1 MITKENFK
9 QVLETLGFAEN
20 NGIYT
25 RKYNNVDCELKVDFK
40 NEKLIFPTEKGFQV
54 NDETTSN
61 FSHPENFVV
70 FECVARLFEKGYR
83 PEHIELE
90 PRWSLGHGGKSGKAD
105 ICVKNK
111 DDSPYLC
118 IIECKTA
125 DSEYK
130 KEKQNMIA
138 DGGQLFSYWQ
148 QVRATKWLVLYASDF
163 SNNKISYTTT
173 TVNCSDDANFIE
185 LAKDDKSLKLYKDA
199 KTVEELFEVWKE
211 TYEQKF
217 LGDLIF
223 DEETVAYD
231 IGVLPLKKKRLID
244 FSRDDKIVNQFEE
257 ILRHNNVS
265 DKENAF
271 NRLIALF
278 IAKLYDEKTKSD
290 ENIVDFQYK
299 SGTDTYQKM
308 QDRLQH
314 LHHLG
319 MKEFMKEE
327 VFYVPDDYIKN
338 VMKNAIGENREQLE
352 KELNETITKLK
363 FYTNNDFTF
372 KDVHNKALFYQN
384 GKILVEMVELF
395 QQYRIIDSN
404 ELQLLGDM
412 FEQLLNKGFKQNEGQ
427 FFTPVP
433 ITSFIWKCL
442 PLESIVQNNE
452 MNEVKYPKII
462 DYACGAGHF
471 LTEGFSEINSVIK
484 KLGLQEEK
492 GWERDC
498 IYGIEKDYRL
508 ARVSKISLFM
518 HGADEGN
525 IIFGDGLDNHSEGT
539 VIKNGEFDILVANPP
554 YSVSAFKNHLELKNN
569 KLDLFDYISKDGKEI
584 ETLFVERIAQLLK
597 PNGIAAVVLPSSVL
611 SNSSTSYIKAR
622 EVLLKNF
629 ELKSIVQF
637 GSKTFGATGT
647 NTVVLYLKKNGEPP
661 VKSRMIYDNVSA
673 IFTNENLRVISDQ
686 EIFENYCNHIK
697 VPKEDYIQFLKNS
710 REKNP
715 YENYGENKNYFSM
728 YVSDFEQSS
737 EYKNAQK
744 QDEKQ
749 NTNLN
754 TIKAFYNYVL
764 DIEKDK
770 VYYFALV
777 YNQKVLV
784 VTSPSDNAEQEKFLG
799 YTWSNRK
806 GDEGIK
812 LKENSK
818 IKCGVLYNTN
828 DEENSLACYVKDS
841 FLGIYRNEGSL
852 QKYIN
857 SFSLS
862 DMLDFTRTTFDKA
875 IRTNVQSEK
884 AKIESK
890 YPLVKLGEVAEI
902 KGGDTFKEIY
912 QGNKNIT
919 DIPFFKVSDM
929 NTVGN
934 EIKMTISNNYVDKDI
949 LTKEIKAT
957 IFKINTIVFPKV
969 GMAIHTNKKR
979 MLGREAAIDNNTMAV
994 WSKNIKNLLAAYLYS
1009 IFVNKINLSLIA
1021 SNSNPPSITAGN
1033 LEELQI
1039 PLPPLDIQQKIVDE
1053 CEVVDSECEEAQ
1065 NTISRCKNQI
1075 AEIMKNVK
1083 GEMKKFGEICKVI
1096 NPSKTDIRDIPDDTV
1111 VSFVEM
1117 SSISNDGGI
1126 EVKIDKNLGDL
1137 RKGSYTYFYENDIII
1152 AKITPC
1158 MENGKCAI
1166 AKQLTN
1172 KLGMG
1177 SSEFHVFRIKD
1188 DYSTEFVFTF
1198 LNRKQIREEAEK
1210 VMTGSSGH
1218 RRVPINF
1225 YKDLSIPVPPLAEQ
1239 QKIVEQITA
1248 LEDQIAAA
1256 KKIIADVPAKKQAI
1270 LDKWL

>member
-111 DDSPYLC
+111 DGSPYLC

-163 SNNKISYTTT
+163 FNNKISYTTA
-173 TVNCSDDANFIE
+173 TVNCSDDANFME

-319 MKEFMKEE
+319 MKMFMKEE
-327 VFYVPDDYIKN
+327 VFYVADDYIKN

-352 KELNETITKLK
+352 NELNETITKLK
-363 FYTNNDFTF
+363 FYTNNDFAF

-452 MNEVKYPKII
+452 KNEVKYPKII

-471 LTEGFSEINSVIK
+471 LTEGFREINSVIK

-525 IIFGDGLDNHSEGT
+525 IIFGDGLDNHNREN

-569 KLDLFDYISKDGKEI
+569 KLELFDYISKDGKEI

-597 PNGIAAVVLPSSVL
+597 PNGIAAVVLPSSIL
-611 SNSSTSYIKAR
+611 SNSSSSYIKAR

-647 NTVVLYLKKNGEPP
+647 NTVVLYLKKNDEPP
-661 VKSRMIYDNVSA
+661 VKSKMIYDNVSA
-673 IFTNENLRVISDQ
+673 IFTNENLRVISDK
-686 EIFENYCNHIK
+686 EIFENYCSHIK
-697 VPKEDYIQFLKNS
+697 VPKEDYIQFLKDS
-710 REKNP
+710 REKKT

-749 NTNLN
+749 KTNLN

-764 DIEKDK
+764 EIEKDK

-784 VTSPSDNAEQEKFLG
+784 VTSPSDNTEQEKFLG

-812 LKENSK
+812 LKEDSK

-841 FLGIYRNEGSL
+841 FLGIYRNEGTL

-857 SFSLS
+857 CFSLS

-875 IRTNVQSEK
+875 IRTNVQSENGK
-884 AKIESK
+884 VKIESK
-890 YPLVKLGEVAEI
+890 WPLKTVENLLISIDGNKTKIEQNKILKQGIYPVVTQESEKIISGYTNVTECINDLPLVVF
-902 KGGDTFKEIY
+902 GDHSCTFKYIDFPFVRGADGT
-912 QGNKNIT
+912 QLLKTNQNVLIT
-919 DIPFFKVSDM
+919 KFF
-929 NTVGN
+929 
-934 EIKMTISNNYVDKDI
+934 Y
-949 LTKEIKAT
+949 
-957 IFKINTIVFPKV
+957 
-969 GMAIHTNKKR
+969 
-979 MLGREAAIDNNTMAV
+979 
-994 WSKNIKNLLAAYLYS
+994 YY
-1009 IFVNKINLSLIA
+1009 LSLIKIY
-1021 SNSNPPSITAGN
+1021 NSEKYERHFKYLKTI
-1033 LEELQI
+1033 QI
-1039 PLPPLDIQQKIVDE
+1039 PLPPLDIQNSIVAE
-1053 CEVVDSECEEAQ
+1053 CEAIDNEMQTAKSIVEDK
-1065 NTISRCKNQI
+1065 KNQI
-1075 AEIMKNVK
+1075 SEIMKNVK
-1083 GEMKKFGEICKVI
+1083 GEMKKLGEIYKISSGGTPSRKEPSYWIDGSIPWLTTTEVTNGYITKTNEYITEEGLKNSSAKLFPKDSLVI
-1096 NPSKTDIRDIPDDTV
+1096 AMYGQGTTRGRTAKLGIETTTNQACAVLYEKLTEINTDYVWASLKSQYENLR
-1111 VSFVEM
+1111 
-1117 SSISNDGGI
+1117 SISHGSAQP
-1126 EVKIDKNLGDL
+1126 NLTAGDI
-1137 RKGSYTYFYENDIII
+1137 FN
-1152 AKITPC
+1152 
-1158 MENGKCAI
+1158 
-1166 AKQLTN
+1166 
-1172 KLGMG
+1172 
-1177 SSEFHVFRIKD
+1177 
-1188 DYSTEFVFTF
+1188 F
-1198 LNRKQIREEAEK
+1198 L
-1210 VMTGSSGH
+1210 
-1218 RRVPINF
+1218 
-1225 YKDLSIPVPPLAEQ
+1225 IPVPPLSEQ

-1248 LEDQIAAA
+1248 LEEQIAAE

>member
-163 SNNKISYTTT
+163 SNNKISYTTA

-327 VFYVPDDYIKN
+327 VFYVADDYIKN

-352 KELNETITKLK
+352 NELNETITKLK
-363 FYTNNDFTF
+363 FYTNNDFAF

-452 MNEVKYPKII
+452 KNEVKYPKII

-471 LTEGFSEINSVIK
+471 LTEGFREINNVIK

-661 VKSRMIYDNVSA
+661 VKSKMIYDNVSA

-697 VPKEDYIQFLKNS
+697 VPKEDYIQFLKDS
-710 REKNP
+710 RENNT
-715 YENYGENKNYFSM
+715 YEKYGENKNYFSM
-728 YVSDFEQSS
+728 YVSDFEQNS

-749 NTNLN
+749 KTNLN

-764 DIEKDK
+764 ELEKDK

-784 VTSPSDNAEQEKFLG
+784 VTSPSDNSEQEKFLG

-812 LKENSK
+812 LKEDSK

-841 FLGIYRNEGSL
+841 FLGIYRNEGTL

-857 SFSLS
+857 SFSLF
-862 DMLDFTRTTFDKA
+862 DMLDFTRTSFDKA
-875 IRTNVQSEK
+875 IRTNVQTEK
-884 AKIESK
+884 SKIESK
-890 YPLVKLGEVAEI
+890 WKFQKIEEITSIIESGSRPVGGAVSEGILSLGGEHIDNSSGYLNLKEPKFITEEHFNKSTKGKIKKNDLLICKDGALTGKVALVRDELNGQKAMVNEHLFIVRCDKIETQKYLFNFFFLSFGQLLL
-902 KGGDTFKEIY
+902 KE
-912 QGNKNIT
+912 NIT
-919 DIPFFKVSDM
+919 GSAQGGL
-929 NTVGN
+929 N
-934 EIKMTISNNYVDKDI
+934 S
-949 LTKEIKAT
+949 
-957 IFKINTIVFPKV
+957 
-969 GMAIHTNKKR
+969 TN
-979 MLGREAAIDNNTMAV
+979 L
-994 WSKNIKNLLAAYLYS
+994 KNIK
-1009 IFVNKINLSLIA
+1009 
-1021 SNSNPPSITAGN
+1021 
-1033 LEELQI
+1033 I

-1053 CEVVDSECEEAQ
+1053 CEVVDSEYEETQ

-1083 GEMKKFGEICKVI
+1083 GEMKKLGEVTKYNSYSI
-1096 NPSKTDIRDIPDDTV
+1096 NPKDEPTKEFIYVDIESVQNGSGDISFDKKIIGNNAPSRARRLAKADSILVSTV
-1111 VSFVEM
+1111 RPNLKGFAYLNNEVED
-1117 SSISNDGGI
+1117 S
-1126 EVKIDKNLGDL
+1126 V
-1137 RKGSYTYFYENDIII
+1137 
-1152 AKITPC
+1152 
-1158 MENGKCAI
+1158 
-1166 AKQLTN
+1166 
-1172 KLGMG
+1172 
-1177 SSEFHVFRIKD
+1177 
-1188 DYSTEFVFTF
+1188 YSTGFAIFETANKDQLLPKMIYYSFMYSEDLMNQMIKAMPKGQYPSINASDIDNF
-1198 LNRKQIREEAEK
+1198 L
-1210 VMTGSSGH
+1210 
-1218 RRVPINF
+1218 
-1225 YKDLSIPVPPLAEQ
+1225 IPVPPLAEQ
-1239 QKIVEQITA
+1239 QKIVDQISA
-1248 LEDQIAAA
+1248 LEEQIAAA
-1256 KKIIADVPAKKQAI
+1256 KKIIADVPARKQAI

>member
-1 MITKENFK
+1 MITKDNFK
-9 QVLETLGFAEN
+9 QVLETLGFAQIM
-20 NGIYT
+20 GIYT

-40 NEKLIFPTEKGFQV
+40 NEKLIFPTEKGFQI

-83 PEHIELE
+83 PEHIALE

-130 KEKQNMIA
+130 KEKHNMIS

-163 SNNKISYTTT
+163 SNNKISYTTA
-173 TVNCSDDANFIE
+173 TVNCSDDANFME

-217 LGDLIF
+217 FGDLIF

-244 FSRDDKIVNQFEE
+244 FSRDDRIVNQFEE

-327 VFYVPDDYIKN
+327 VFYVADDYIKN

-352 KELNETITKLK
+352 NELNETITKLK

-452 MNEVKYPKII
+452 KNEVKYPKVI

-471 LTEGFSEINSVIK
+471 LTEGFREINSVIK

-492 GWERDC
+492 GWEGDC

-525 IIFGDGLDNHSEGT
+525 IIFGDGLDNHNEGT

-569 KLDLFDYISKDGKEI
+569 KLELFDYVSKDGKEI

-597 PNGIAAVVLPSSVL
+597 PNGIAAVVLPSSIL

-661 VKSRMIYDNVSA
+661 VKSKMIYDNVSA
-673 IFTNENLRVISDQ
+673 IFTNENLRVVSDK
-686 EIFENYCNHIK
+686 EIFENYCSHIK
-697 VPKEDYIQFLKNS
+697 VSKEDYIQFLKDS
-710 REKNP
+710 RENNP

-728 YVSDFEQSS
+728 YVSDFEQSP
-737 EYKNAQK
+737 EYKTAQK

-749 NTNLN
+749 KTNLN

-764 DIEKDK
+764 KIEKDK

-812 LKENSK
+812 LKEDSK
-818 IKCGVLYNTN
+818 IKCGVLYNIN

-884 AKIESK
+884 VKIESK

-902 KGGDTFKEIY
+902 SRGASPRPINLYLTDAANGVNWIKIGDAEFGEKYITNTSQKITKEGALKSKAVIE
-912 QGNKNIT
+912 GDFI
-919 DIPFFKVSDM
+919 
-929 NTVGN
+929 
-934 EIKMTISNNYVDKDI
+934 ISNSMSVGRPFIMKTSGCIHDGWLLLSNI
-949 LTKEIKAT
+949 LEKL
-957 IFKINTIVFPKV
+957 
-969 GMAIHTNKKR
+969 KK
-979 MLGREAAIDNNTMAV
+979 L
-994 WSKNIKNLLAAYLYS
+994 YLYHILCS
-1009 IFVNKINLSLIA
+1009 VFVQNQFKDNAVGGVVQNLNTTRA
-1021 SNSNPPSITAGN
+1021 STI
-1033 LEELQI
+1033 QI

-1053 CEVVDSECEEAQ
+1053 CEAVDKEYEEAQ
-1065 NTISRCKNQI
+1065 DAIVQCKN
-1075 AEIMKNVK
+1075 EISSIMENVK
-1083 GEMKKFGEICKVI
+1083 GEEKKLGEICKVI

-1137 RKGSYTYFYENDIII
+1137 RKGSYTYFSENDIII

-1239 QKIVEQITA
+1239 QRIVEQITA
-1248 LEDQIAAA
+1248 LEQQIAAA
-1256 KKIIADVPAKKQAI
+1256 KKTIADIPAKKQAI
-1270 LDKWL
+1270 LDRWL

>member
-25 RKYNNVDCELKVDFK
+25 KKYNNVDCELKVDFK

-130 KEKQNMIA
+130 KEKQNMIT
-138 DGGQLFSYWQ
+138 DGGQLFSYWL

-163 SNNKISYTTT
+163 SNNKISYTTV

-319 MKEFMKEE
+319 MKMFMKEE

-452 MNEVKYPKII
+452 KNEVKYPKII

-471 LTEGFSEINSVIK
+471 LTEGFREINSVIK

-569 KLDLFDYISKDGKEI
+569 KLELFDYISKDGKEI

-611 SNSSTSYIKAR
+611 SNSSTSYIKGR

-647 NTVVLYLKKNGEPP
+647 NTVVLYLKKNDEPP
-661 VKSRMIYDNVSA
+661 VKSKMIYDNVSA

-686 EIFENYCNHIK
+686 EIFENYCSHIK
-697 VPKEDYIQFLKNS
+697 VPKEDYIQFLKDS
-710 REKNP
+710 RENNT
-715 YENYGENKNYFSM
+715 YEKYGENKNYFSM

-749 NTNLN
+749 KTNLN

-764 DIEKDK
+764 EIEKDK

-784 VTSPSDNAEQEKFLG
+784 VTSPSDNSEQEKFLG

-812 LKENSK
+812 LKEDSK

-841 FLGIYRNEGSL
+841 FLGIYRNEGTL
-852 QKYIN
+852 QKYLN

-862 DMLDFTRTTFDKA
+862 DMLDFTRASFDKA
-875 IRTNVQSEK
+875 IRTNVQSEI

-890 YPLVKLGEVAEI
+890 WPLVKLGEVAEI
-902 KGGDTFKEIY
+902 ISGQSPESKFYNDENKGIPFY
-912 QGNKNIT
+912 QGKKDFGEKILKEPNCWTSSLTKISVKNDILMSVRAPVGDVNVNPFDEICIGRGLAAIRCKNKNT
-919 DIPFFKVSDM
+919 
-929 NTVGN
+929 G
-934 EIKMTISNNYVDKDI
+934 
-949 LTKEIKAT
+949 
-957 IFKINTIVFPKV
+957 
-969 GMAIHTNKKR
+969 
-979 MLGREAAIDNNTMAV
+979 
-994 WSKNIKNLLAAYLYS
+994 
-1009 IFVNKINLSLIA
+1009 IFVYNYLNAIKEKISGHKGATFDSISRDEIESLK
-1021 SNSNPPSITAGN
+1021 
-1033 LEELQI
+1033 I
-1039 PLPPLDIQQKIVDE
+1039 PLPPLDIQNSIVAE
-1053 CEVVDSECEEAQ
+1053 CEAIDNEMQTAKSIVEDK
-1065 NTISRCKNQI
+1065 KNQI
-1075 AEIMKNVK
+1075 SEIMKNVK
-1083 GEMKKFGEICKVI
+1083 GEMKKLGEVTKYNSYSI
-1096 NPSKTDIRDIPDDTV
+1096 NPKDEPTKEFIYVDIESVQNGTGDISFDKKIIGNNAPSRARRLAKADSILVSTV
-1111 VSFVEM
+1111 RPNLKGFAYLNNEVED
-1117 SSISNDGGI
+1117 S
-1126 EVKIDKNLGDL
+1126 V
-1137 RKGSYTYFYENDIII
+1137 
-1152 AKITPC
+1152 
-1158 MENGKCAI
+1158 
-1166 AKQLTN
+1166 
-1172 KLGMG
+1172 
-1177 SSEFHVFRIKD
+1177 
-1188 DYSTEFVFTF
+1188 YSTGFAIFETANKDQLLPKMIYYNFMYSEDLMNQMIKAMPKGQYPSINASDIDNF
-1198 LNRKQIREEAEK
+1198 L
-1210 VMTGSSGH
+1210 
-1218 RRVPINF
+1218 
-1225 YKDLSIPVPPLAEQ
+1225 IPVPPLAEQ

>member
-25 RKYNNVDCELKVDFK
+25 KKYNNVDCELKVDFK

-319 MKEFMKEE
+319 MKLFMKEE

-352 KELNETITKLK
+352 NELNETITKLK
-363 FYTNNDFTF
+363 FYTNNDFAF

-452 MNEVKYPKII
+452 KNEVKYPKII

-471 LTEGFSEINSVIK
+471 LTEGFREINSVIK

-525 IIFGDGLDNHSEGT
+525 IIFGDGLDNHNEGT

-697 VPKEDYIQFLKNS
+697 VPKEDYIQFLKDS

-728 YVSDFEQSS
+728 YVSVFEQSP
-737 EYKNAQK
+737 EYKTAQK

-749 NTNLN
+749 KTNLN

-764 DIEKDK
+764 EIEKDK

-784 VTSPSDNAEQEKFLG
+784 VTSPSDNSEQEKFLG

-812 LKENSK
+812 LKEDSK

-857 SFSLS
+857 CFSLS
-862 DMLDFTRTTFDKA
+862 DMLDFTRASFDKA

-890 YPLVKLGEVAEI
+890 WPLVKLGEVAEI
-902 KGGDTFKEIY
+902 ISGQSPESKFYNDENKGIPFY
-912 QGNKNIT
+912 QGKKDFGEKILKEPNCWTSSLTKISVKNDILMSVRAPVGDVNVNPFDEICIGRGLAAIRCKNKNT
-919 DIPFFKVSDM
+919 
-929 NTVGN
+929 G
-934 EIKMTISNNYVDKDI
+934 
-949 LTKEIKAT
+949 
-957 IFKINTIVFPKV
+957 
-969 GMAIHTNKKR
+969 
-979 MLGREAAIDNNTMAV
+979 
-994 WSKNIKNLLAAYLYS
+994 
-1009 IFVNKINLSLIA
+1009 IFVYNYLNAIKEKISGHKGATFDSISRDEIESLK
-1021 SNSNPPSITAGN
+1021 
-1033 LEELQI
+1033 I
-1039 PLPPLDIQQKIVDE
+1039 PLPPLDIQNSIVAE
-1053 CEVVDSECEEAQ
+1053 CEAIDNEMQTAKSIVEDK
-1065 NTISRCKNQI
+1065 KNQI

-1083 GEMKKFGEICKVI
+1083 GEMKKLGEIYKISSGGTPSRKEPRYWIDGNIPWLTTTEVTNGYITKTNEYITEEGLKNSSAKLFPKDSLVI
-1096 NPSKTDIRDIPDDTV
+1096 AMYGQGTTRGRTAKLGIETTTNQACAVLYEKLTDINTDYVWASLKSQYENLR
-1111 VSFVEM
+1111 
-1117 SSISNDGGI
+1117 SISHGSAQP
-1126 EVKIDKNLGDL
+1126 NLTAGDI
-1137 RKGSYTYFYENDIII
+1137 F
-1152 AKITPC
+1152 
-1158 MENGKCAI
+1158 
-1166 AKQLTN
+1166 
-1172 KLGMG
+1172 
-1177 SSEFHVFRIKD
+1177 
-1188 DYSTEFVFTF
+1188 
-1198 LNRKQIREEAEK
+1198 
-1210 VMTGSSGH
+1210 
-1218 RRVPINF
+1218 NF
-1225 YKDLSIPVPPLAEQ
+1225 SIPVPPLSEQ

-1256 KKIIADVPAKKQAI
+1256 KKIIADVHAKKQAI

>member
-1 MITKENFK
+1 MITKDNFK
-9 QVLETLGFAEN
+9 QVLETLGFAQIM
-20 NGIYT
+20 GIYT

-83 PEHIELE
+83 PEHIALE

-130 KEKQNMIA
+130 KEKHNMIS

-163 SNNKISYTTT
+163 SNNKISYTTA
-173 TVNCSDDANFIE
+173 TVNCSDDANFME

-244 FSRDDKIVNQFEE
+244 FSRDDRIVNQFEE

-319 MKEFMKEE
+319 MKEFMKED
-327 VFYVPDDYIKN
+327 VFYVADDYIKN

-352 KELNETITKLK
+352 NELNETITKLK

-442 PLESIVQNNE
+442 PLESVVQNNE
-452 MNEVKYPKII
+452 KNEVKYPKVI

-471 LTEGFSEINSVIK
+471 LTEGFREINSVIN
-484 KLGLQEEK
+484 KLGLQEDK
-492 GWERDC
+492 GWEGDC

-525 IIFGDGLDNHSEGT
+525 IIFGDGLDNHNEGT

-569 KLDLFDYISKDGKEI
+569 KLELFDYISKDGKEI

-597 PNGIAAVVLPSSVL
+597 PKGIAAVVLPSSIL

-661 VKSRMIYDNVSA
+661 VKSKMIYDNVSA
-673 IFTNENLRVISDQ
+673 IFTNENLRVVSDK
-686 EIFENYCNHIK
+686 EIFENYCSHIK
-697 VPKEDYIQFLKNS
+697 VSKEDYIQFLKDS
-710 REKNP
+710 RENNP

-728 YVSDFEQSS
+728 YVSDFEQSP
-737 EYKNAQK
+737 EYKTAQK

-749 NTNLN
+749 KTNLN

-764 DIEKDK
+764 KIEKDK

-777 YNQKVLV
+777 YNQNVLV

-812 LKENSK
+812 LKEDSK

-841 FLGIYRNEGSL
+841 FLGIYRNEGTL

-857 SFSLS
+857 SFSFS
-862 DMLDFTRTTFDKA
+862 DMLDFTRASFDKA

-884 AKIESK
+884 VKIESK
-890 YPLVKLGEVAEI
+890 WPLKTVENLLISIDGNKTKIEQNKILKQGIYPVVTQESEKIISGYTNVTECINDLPLVVF
-902 KGGDTFKEIY
+902 GDHSCTFKYIDFPFVRGADGT
-912 QGNKNIT
+912 QLLKTNQNVLIT
-919 DIPFFKVSDM
+919 KFF
-929 NTVGN
+929 
-934 EIKMTISNNYVDKDI
+934 Y
-949 LTKEIKAT
+949 
-957 IFKINTIVFPKV
+957 
-969 GMAIHTNKKR
+969 
-979 MLGREAAIDNNTMAV
+979 
-994 WSKNIKNLLAAYLYS
+994 YY
-1009 IFVNKINLSLIA
+1009 LSLIKIY
-1021 SNSNPPSITAGN
+1021 NSEKYERHFKYLKTI
-1033 LEELQI
+1033 QI
-1039 PLPPLDIQQKIVDE
+1039 PLPPLDIQQNIVDE
-1053 CEVVDSECEEAQ
+1053 CEAIDNEMQTAKSIVEDK
-1065 NTISRCKNQI
+1065 KNQI
-1075 AEIMKNVK
+1075 AEIMENVQ
-1083 GEMKKFGEICKVI
+1083 GEMKKLNEICEMKAGKFVSANEIYDEQLEDSFPCFGGNGLRGYTKDFTHDGVYPLIGRQGALCGNVCLATGKFHATEHAVAVTPKEGI
-1096 NPSKTDIRDIPDDTV
+1096 NVYWLRYKLEHMNLNQYATGTAQPGLSVNKILE
-1111 VSFVEM
+1111 VSC
-1117 SSISNDGGI
+1117 S
-1126 EVKIDKNLGDL
+1126 
-1137 RKGSYTYFYENDIII
+1137 
-1152 AKITPC
+1152 
-1158 MENGKCAI
+1158 
-1166 AKQLTN
+1166 
-1172 KLGMG
+1172 
-1177 SSEFHVFRIKD
+1177 
-1188 DYSTEFVFTF
+1188 
-1198 LNRKQIREEAEK
+1198 
-1210 VMTGSSGH
+1210 
-1218 RRVPINF
+1218 
-1225 YKDLSIPVPPLAEQ
+1225 VPPLAEQ
-1239 QKIVEQITA
+1239 QRIVEQITA
-1248 LEDQIAAA
+1248 LEQQIAAA
-1256 KKIIADVPAKKQAI
+1256 KKIITDVPAKKQAI
-1270 LDKWL
+1270 LDRWL